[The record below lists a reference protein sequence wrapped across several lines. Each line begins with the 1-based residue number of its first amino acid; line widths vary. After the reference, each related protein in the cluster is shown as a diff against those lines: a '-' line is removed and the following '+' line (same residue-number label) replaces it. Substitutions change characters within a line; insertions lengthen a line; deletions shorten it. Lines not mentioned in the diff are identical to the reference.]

1 MYSALAMLYAT
12 HVLDGKRTIENVPA
26 SIRDQVQEIVNDA
39 KKQEEN
45 EQQYPLFW
53 ERSAFQLVVF
63 FFERGEKDLDKYLNA
78 ASIFT
83 GVLGGVVVSWL
94 GGMDAILHALVAL
107 VIVDYLTGLLK
118 AWNLKEISSR
128 IGFLGLIKKV
138 LIFVVIAVA
147 VEVEHVIG
155 DAVPLR
161 EVVIMFYLANEG
173 ISFLEN
179 ISVFINFPEQIKD
192 AFLQIRNN
200 DDKGDE
206 K

>member
-1 MYSALAMLYAT
+1 M
-12 HVLDGKRTIENVPA
+12 
-26 SIRDQVQEIVNDA
+26 
-39 KKQEEN
+39 
-45 EQQYPLFW
+45 
-53 ERSAFQLVVF
+53 
-63 FFERGEKDLDKYLNA
+63 DKYLNA

>member
-1 MYSALAMLYAT
+1 M
-12 HVLDGKRTIENVPA
+12 
-26 SIRDQVQEIVNDA
+26 
-39 KKQEEN
+39 
-45 EQQYPLFW
+45 
-53 ERSAFQLVVF
+53 
-63 FFERGEKDLDKYLNA
+63 NA
-78 ASIFT
+78 ASVFT
-83 GVLGGVVVSWL
+83 GVLGGVIVSWL

-107 VIVDYLTGLLK
+107 VIVDYATGLLK

-128 IGFLGLIKKV
+128 IGFVGLIKKV

-147 VEVEHVIG
+147 VEVEKVIG
-155 DAVPLR
+155 DSIPLR
-161 EVVIMFYLANEG
+161 EIVIMFYLANEG

-179 ISVFINFPEQIKD
+179 ISVFINFPDQIKD

>member
-1 MYSALAMLYAT
+1 MEAY
-12 HVLDGKRTIENVPA
+12 LDGM
-26 SIRDQVQEIVNDA
+26 
-39 KKQEEN
+39 
-45 EQQYPLFW
+45 L
-53 ERSAFQLVVF
+53 L
-63 FFERGEKDLDKYLNA
+63 FFERGENYLEKYLNA
-78 ASIFT
+78 ASIAT
-83 GVLGGVVVSWL
+83 GVLGGILASWL

-179 ISVFINFPEQIKD
+179 VSVFINFPDQIKD
-192 AFLQIRNN
+192 AFLQIRSNGESTADKDDQENN
-200 DDKGDE
+200 IQ
-206 K
+206 

>member
-1 MYSALAMLYAT
+1 M
-12 HVLDGKRTIENVPA
+12 
-26 SIRDQVQEIVNDA
+26 
-39 KKQEEN
+39 
-45 EQQYPLFW
+45 
-53 ERSAFQLVVF
+53 
-63 FFERGEKDLDKYLNA
+63 DKYLNA

-83 GVLGGVVVSWL
+83 GVLGGLVVSWL

-128 IGFLGLIKKV
+128 IGFIGLIKKV

-147 VEVEHVIG
+147 VEVEKVIG
-155 DAVPLR
+155 DSIPLR
-161 EVVIMFYLANEG
+161 EIVIMFYLANEG

-179 ISVFINFPEQIKD
+179 ISVFINFPDQIKD
-192 AFLQIRNN
+192 AFLQIRSKN
-200 DDKGDE
+200 DKGED